1 MKISNKSDK
10 LSTSEL
16 KLLSEEFIGT
26 YSDKSLQT
34 IKTYQK
40 ALNEFLFF
48 YDVDKEFYFDSE
60 DVIRYKNY
68 LQTRKRMQDYS
79 IHTYLTALRRFFNYL
94 KNKSILTTNPA
105 KDIKQKLNR
114 KNGKTSFLT
123 SKQIKSITDN
133 ISRKQIP
140 GLRDIAVIGLIS
152 CTGRAES
159 DLSAMKCSDFK
170 IFRKNYIIVF
180 KRNNEECRLILP
192 DHIGMAINEYLFE
205 RDKGAPSKD
214 SPLFA
219 SHSNRSA
226 NQAITIR
233 GLREMLKQR
242 IEQSSINETESINF
256 TPLALRQSGAVYLA
270 SIGKKP
276 EEIMSVLQLKF
287 KPTAERNSGFIKQY
301 NQ

>member
-94 KNKSILTTNPA
+94 KNKSILTTTPSN
-105 KDIKQKLNR
+105 KWDNNK
-114 KNGKTSFLT
+114 KTN
-123 SKQIKSITDN
+123 K
-133 ISRKQIP
+133 
-140 GLRDIAVIGLIS
+140 
-152 CTGRAES
+152 
-159 DLSAMKCSDFK
+159 
-170 IFRKNYIIVF
+170 
-180 KRNNEECRLILP
+180 
-192 DHIGMAINEYLFE
+192 
-205 RDKGAPSKD
+205 
-214 SPLFA
+214 
-219 SHSNRSA
+219 
-226 NQAITIR
+226 
-233 GLREMLKQR
+233 
-242 IEQSSINETESINF
+242 
-256 TPLALRQSGAVYLA
+256 
-270 SIGKKP
+270 
-276 EEIMSVLQLKF
+276 
-287 KPTAERNSGFIKQY
+287 
-301 NQ
+301 